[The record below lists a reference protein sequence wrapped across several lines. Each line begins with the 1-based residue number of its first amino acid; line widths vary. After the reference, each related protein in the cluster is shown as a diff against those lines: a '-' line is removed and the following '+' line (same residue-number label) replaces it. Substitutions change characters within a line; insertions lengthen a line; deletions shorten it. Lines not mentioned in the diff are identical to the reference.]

1 MAWTR
6 VFTLRILRLHV
17 ALIICTVAFVWL
29 ADWQI
34 RRALGGNTLSW
45 AYAFE
50 WPIFI
55 VYAFVLWRR
64 LLLDELH
71 RGSRR
76 TTTERSPQFSLFAKQ
91 RRARKQTLDNRQ
103 IQEDIDRDR
112 YNTYLSSLADHDSE
126 SGSYER
132 PF

>member
-6 VFTLRILRLHV
+6 IFTLRILRLHV
-17 ALIICTVAFVWL
+17 ALISCTIAFVWL
-29 ADWQI
+29 ADWQV

-71 RGSRR
+71 RDSI
-76 TTTERSPQFSLFAKQ
+76 TTSTLRPPRLGLFAD
-91 RRARKQTLDNRQ
+91 RRKAREQTRDERQ

-112 YNTYLSSLADHDSE
+112 YNSYLSSLADNDSE
-126 SGSYER
+126 RGS
-132 PF
+132 